1 MINIGII
8 GFGNISLN
16 VHLPILLSRND
27 VKIVWVVDKE
37 KKFQSL
43 LKNKKI
49 DLYSN
54 IHDAIY
60 STIPEIALI
69 SVPYGERGEIFNAIK
84 GKVKGIYCEKPL
96 ALSTNEHLSCTNELD
111 EFSFT
116 IGYQRRSLGN
126 VQTVK
131 SIIESNIFGTL
142 QKIEIE
148 FGSIYFNFGG
158 YRSQKLLSGGGIFLE
173 AGSHWVDTALYVTS
187 AKEIS
192 EFQVNAE
199 YEDGLDIN
207 SNGKFKIKTSTNNTI
222 LFNFKFSCIEN
233 TKNYIKFIFPNN
245 CLSLNLFEDNS
256 EIIITSNKNLQKFF
270 IHNFLG
276 NNYPNDSLS
285 QSTVYWNEFLKSFKE
300 KKKTYTNQD
309 TFLLTTKIIELFYAN
324 N

>member
-27 VKIVWVVDKE
+27 VKIVWIVDKDR
-37 KKFQSL
+37 KFQTL
-43 LKNKKI
+43 LKKKKI
-49 DLYSN
+49 DFYSN
-54 IHDAIY
+54 IQDAIN
-60 STIPEIALI
+60 SDIPEIALI
-69 SVPYGERGEIFNAIK
+69 SVPYGQRKEIFNVLK
-84 GKVKGIYCEKPL
+84 GKVSGIYCEKPL
-96 ALSTNEHLSCTNELD
+96 ALSTNEHLSYVNGLD
-111 EFSFT
+111 DFSFT

-148 FGSIYFNFGG
+148 FGSINFNFGG

-173 AGSHWVDTALYVTS
+173 AGSHWIDTALYVS
-187 AKEIS
+187 NAKEIS
-192 EFQVNAE
+192 EFQVNVE

-207 SNGKFKIKTSTNNTI
+207 SHGKFKIKNSTNNTI
-222 LFNFKFSCIEN
+222 LLNFKFSCIEN

-256 EIIITSNKNLQKFF
+256 EIVITSNTNLQNFF
-270 IHNFLG
+270 IRNFL
-276 NNYPNDSLS
+276 NDKYPNDSLS
-285 QSTVYWNEFLKSFKE
+285 QASVYWDEFLKSFKE

-324 N
+324 

>member
-27 VKIVWVVDKE
+27 VKIVWIVDKDR
-37 KKFQSL
+37 KFQTL
-43 LKNKKI
+43 FKKKKI
-49 DLYSN
+49 DFYSN
-54 IHDAIY
+54 IQDAIN
-60 STIPEIALI
+60 SDIPEIALI
-69 SVPYGERGEIFNAIK
+69 SVPYGQRKEIFNVLK
-84 GKVKGIYCEKPL
+84 GKVSGIYCEKPL
-96 ALSTNEHLSCTNELD
+96 ALSTNEHLSYVNGLD
-111 EFSFT
+111 DFSFT

-148 FGSIYFNFGG
+148 FGSINFNFGG

-173 AGSHWVDTALYVTS
+173 VGSHWIDTALYVS
-187 AKEIS
+187 NAKEIS
-192 EFQVNAE
+192 EFQANVE

-207 SNGKFKIKTSTNNTI
+207 SYGKFKIKNSANNTI

-233 TKNYIKFIFPNN
+233 TKNYIKFIFPNI

-256 EIIITSNKNLQKFF
+256 EIIITSNTNLQKFF
-270 IHNFLG
+270 IHNFL
-276 NNYPNDSLS
+276 NDKFPNDSLS
-285 QSTVYWNEFLKSFKE
+285 QASVYWDEFLKSFKE
-300 KKKTYTNQD
+300 KKRTYTNQD

-324 N
+324 

>member
-49 DLYSN
+49 DFYSN
-54 IHDAIY
+54 ILDAIY
-60 STIPEIALI
+60 SKIPEIALI
-69 SVPYGERGEIFNAIK
+69 SVPYGERVEIFNAIK

-96 ALSTNEHLSCTNELD
+96 ALSTNEHLSYTNGLD

-116 IGYQRRSLGN
+116 IGYQRRSLSN

-131 SIIESNIFGTL
+131 SIIESNIFGAL
-142 QKIEIE
+142 QKIEVE

-173 AGSHWVDTALYVTS
+173 AGS
-187 AKEIS
+187 
-192 EFQVNAE
+192 
-199 YEDGLDIN
+199 
-207 SNGKFKIKTSTNNTI
+207 
-222 LFNFKFSCIEN
+222 
-233 TKNYIKFIFPNN
+233 
-245 CLSLNLFEDNS
+245 
-256 EIIITSNKNLQKFF
+256 
-270 IHNFLG
+270 LG
-276 NNYPNDSLS
+276 
-285 QSTVYWNEFLKSFKE
+285 
-300 KKKTYTNQD
+300 
-309 TFLLTTKIIELFYAN
+309 
-324 N
+324 

>member
-27 VKIVWVVDKE
+27 VKIVWVVDKDR
-37 KKFQSL
+37 KFQTL
-43 LKNKKI
+43 LQKKKI
-49 DLYSN
+49 DFYSN
-54 IHDAIY
+54 IHDAIK
-60 STIPEIALI
+60 SDIPEIALI
-69 SVPYGERGEIFNAIK
+69 SVPYGEREGIFNAIK
-84 GKVKGIYCEKPL
+84 GKVNGIYCEKPL
-96 ALSTNEHLSCTNELD
+96 ALSTNEHLSYINGLD

-131 SIIESNIFGTL
+131 SIIESNIFGAL

-148 FGSIYFNFGG
+148 FGSINFNFGG

-173 AGSHWVDTALYVTS
+173 AGSHWIDTALYVS
-187 AKEIS
+187 NAKEIS
-192 EFQVNAE
+192 EFQVNVE

-207 SNGKFKIKTSTNNTI
+207 SHGKFKIKNSTNNTI
-222 LFNFKFSCIEN
+222 LLNFKFSCIEN

-245 CLSLNLFEDNS
+245 YLSLNLFEDNS
-256 EIIITSNKNLQKFF
+256 EIAITSNTNLQNFF
-270 IHNFLG
+270 IRNFL
-276 NNYPNDSLS
+276 NDKYPNDSLS
-285 QSTVYWNEFLKSFKE
+285 QASVYWDEFLKSFKE

-324 N
+324 

>member
-8 GFGNISLN
+8 GLGNVSLN
-16 VHLPILLSRND
+16 VHLPILLSRDD
-27 VKIVWVVDKE
+27 VKIAWIVDKE

-43 LKNKKI
+43 LKKKKI
-49 DLYSN
+49 DFYSN

-60 STIPEIALI
+60 SKIPEIVLI
-69 SVPYGERGEIFNAIK
+69 SAPYGERREIFNAIK

-96 ALSTNEHLSCTNELD
+96 ALSTNEHLSYTNGLD

-131 SIIESNIFGTL
+131 SIIESNIFGNL

-148 FGSIYFNFGG
+148 FGSINFNFGG

-173 AGSHWVDTALYVTS
+173 AGSHWLDTALYV
-187 AKEIS
+187 ANAQEIS
-192 EFQVNAE
+192 EFEANIE
-199 YEDGLDIN
+199 YEDDLDIN
-207 SNGKFKIKTSTNNTI
+207 SSGKFKIKNSANNTI

-233 TKNYIKFIFPNN
+233 TKNNIKFIFPNN
-245 CLSLNLFEDNS
+245 YLYLNLFEDNS
-256 EIIITSNKNLQKFF
+256 EIIIKSTTDLQKFF
-270 IHNFLG
+270 IYNFLG

-300 KKKTYTNQD
+300 KKKN
-309 TFLLTTKIIELFYAN
+309 IH
-324 N
+324 

>member
-54 IHDAIY
+54 IHDAIN
-60 STIPEIALI
+60 SRIPEIALI

-131 SIIESNIFGTL
+131 SIIDSNIFGTL

-148 FGSIYFNFGG
+148 FGSINYNFGG
-158 YRSQKLLSGGGIFLE
+158 YRSQKLLAGGGIFLE
-173 AGSHWVDTALYVTS
+173 AGSHWIDAALYVS
-187 AKEIS
+187 NAKAIN
-192 EFQVNAE
+192 EFKANVE

-207 SNGKFKIKTSTNNTI
+207 SYGEFKIKNSTNNTI
-222 LFNFKFSCIEN
+222 LTNFKFSSIEN
-233 TKNYIKFIFPNN
+233 TKNCIKFEFAHNY
-245 CLSLNLFEDNS
+245 LSLNLFEDDS
-256 EIIITSNKNLQKFF
+256 EIIVTSNTNLKKFH
-270 IHNFLG
+270 IKNFL
-276 NNYPNDSLS
+276 NDNYPNDSLS
-285 QSTVYWNEFLKSFKE
+285 LASVYWDEFLKSFKE

-324 N
+324 